1 MDISEVAKRSGIKAS
16 ALRYYEKI
24 GLIRS
29 HGRVGL
35 RRQYHPS
42 VLEKLNLISLGKAA
56 NLSLEEIKAM
66 FDGEKQLNINRPL
79 LAAKAEQLNSEIKR
93 LLAVR
98 DSLEHVAQC
107 PAENHLDC
115 ASFQKLIRKVSLTT
129 KYSKETA

>member
-1 MDISEVAKRSGIKAS
+1 M
-16 ALRYYEKI
+16 
-24 GLIRS
+24 
-29 HGRVGL
+29 
-35 RRQYHPS
+35 
-42 VLEKLNLISLGKAA
+42 LEKLNLISLGKAA

-66 FDGEKQLNINRPL
+66 FDGERQLNINRPL

-93 LLAVR
+93 LQAVR

-115 ASFQKLIRKVSLTT
+115 TSFQKLMRKVSLTT